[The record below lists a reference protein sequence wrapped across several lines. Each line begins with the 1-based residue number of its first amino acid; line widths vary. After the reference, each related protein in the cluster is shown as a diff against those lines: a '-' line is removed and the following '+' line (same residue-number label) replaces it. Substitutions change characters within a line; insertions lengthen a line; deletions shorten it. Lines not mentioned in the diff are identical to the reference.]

1 MRRII
6 DRSASLTDNASST
19 NRQVPNLVR
28 FRPPDVCLPARPPE
42 RAVHDAMVMLLA
54 QAARAPLFPPHV
66 LHLVVQIVLLGLRH
80 QNLRLLRQARH
91 VHKAFGR
98 MARAPAH
105 KTLAGMSMDGLKAD
119 VARLV
124 LRVLGA
130 RLRRNRDG
138 RRTLLIRI
146 VLLGAACFFYFPTEL
161 VVPAFFPVLHLAGCP
176 AVARAAA
183 AAFLAQG

>member
-1 MRRII
+1 
-6 DRSASLTDNASST
+6 
-19 NRQVPNLVR
+19 
-28 FRPPDVCLPARPPE
+28 
-42 RAVHDAMVMLLA
+42 MVMLLA

-146 VLLGAACFFYFPTEL
+146 VLLGAARFLYVFAEL
-161 VVPAFFPVLHLAGCP
+161 IMAARFPVLFLAFGST
-176 AVARAAA
+176 VACAAA
-183 AAFLAQG
+183 AAFLAPG